1 MQVVKKG
8 EFDEIND
15 LLGRVK
21 NVAEQNPMVSVGLAV
36 VLVFLVLFLF
46 GSASSSS
53 DDHFS

>member
-1 MQVVKKG
+1 VVKKG

-53 DDHFS
+53 DDQFS